1 MSEADSA
8 GGATAS
14 GGIDEEEGGDTFSGR
29 LGLIFATIGAAIGT
43 GNIWRFPR
51 MVGANG
57 GGSFLVPWLIF
68 LFVWSVPLIIAEFA
82 IGKRSRVGTVGSF
95 RIFAGRRFAWMGLW
109 TAWISTAIGF
119 YYAVVTG
126 WCLNYFRLAV
136 SGGLNSSVD
145 TTEVWNNFLANPGL
159 VIFFQFLAVIITMAA
174 IWKGAKAIEKVN
186 VTLMVSLFILLF
198 AALILALIMDFEDG
212 TLDGFV
218 YMFTIQP
225 EYLVKPETWINGLAQ
240 SAWSCSAGMGMAITY
255 SVYMRKDEDTTLNA
269 ATMCLANNSISIIAG
284 LTVMMAVFSVLADP
298 LSAVSGGS
306 SAITFLVLP
315 EVFAQAPGGPIVQ
328 VTMVAMF
335 FLALSFAALTSM
347 ISTVELCVRNFVDH
361 GIDRNVAVPATG
373 AAIFLFGLPSAALWI
388 LIDDSTG
395 VAFPQFLEV
404 QDHIWGYGL
413 MFSGLFIAYSIWKYG
428 WSRYRVW
435 QDENGLTG
443 FNFRDYLDHGVSSF
457 RDDFINT
464 GDNDWWI
471 GKWWDY
477 IMYLGFPLMFSVLMI
492 SYFGD
497 LLFNVHE
504 PWNPTNPHGISII
517 LLFWGITAG
526 IFISL
531 NRYVLVNKM
540 VRTGGEG
547 FPLWIISGD
556 WRLEP
561 RPLYR
566 NVPAGADAAVEM
578 LPGGDDPFILH
589 AGDDLP
595 PTFIDDDGKEWQTS
609 GPGGSGGGSV
619 GGGSSASVID
629 AEIA

>member
-1 MSEADSA
+1 MEAKGEA
-8 GGATAS
+8 GS
-14 GGIDEEEGGDTFSGR
+14 DEFSGR

-68 LFVWSVPLIIAEFA
+68 LFLWSVPLIIAEFA
-82 IGKRSRVGTVGSF
+82 LCKRSRTGTVGTF
-95 RIFAGRRFAWMGLW
+95 RIFAGNRFAWMGLW

-126 WCLNYFRLAV
+126 WCINYFQTAIR
-136 SGGLNSSVD
+136 GGLGSEVD
-145 TTEVWNNFLANPGL
+145 TVQVWNDFLQDQSQ
-159 VIFFQFLAVIITMAA
+159 VIFFQTLSVLITMAA

-198 AALILALIMDFEDG
+198 AALFLSFVMDLDDG

-218 YMFTIQP
+218 YMFSIQP
-225 EYLVKPETWINGLAQ
+225 EYLTQPETWINGLSQ
-240 SAWSCSAGMGMAITY
+240 SAWSCSAGIGMAITY

-284 LTVMMAVFSVLADP
+284 LTVMMAVFSVSDDP
-298 LSAVSGGS
+298 LGAVSGGS

-315 EVFAQAPGGPIVQ
+315 EVFAQAPGGPVVQ
-328 VTMVAMF
+328 LLMVTMF

-361 GIDRNVAVPATG
+361 GIERKKAVGFTTL
-373 AAIFLFGLPSAALWI
+373 AIFLFGLPSAALWI
-388 LIDDSTG
+388 LVDADTG

-428 WSRYRVW
+428 WNRYRVW
-435 QDENGLTG
+435 QDENDITG
-443 FNFRDYLDHGVSSF
+443 FSFRDYLDNGVSSF

-477 IMYLGFPLMFSVLMI
+477 IMYLGFPIMFGVLI
-492 SYFGD
+492 LSYFSD
-497 LLFNVHE
+497 LILNVSN
-504 PWNPTNPHGISII
+504 PWDPTNADGITII

-526 IFISL
+526 LFISM
-531 NRYVLVNKM
+531 NKYILVNRVLSM
-540 VRTGGEG
+540 NGTIW
-547 FPLWIISGD
+547 PPSWD
-556 WRLEP
+556 LEP

-566 NVPAGADAAVEM
+566 NVPVGAEVSIDT
-578 LPGGDDPFILH
+578 LPGGEDQFIIEVGESLPETFVNEYGETQTHTLH
-589 AGDDLP
+589 A
-595 PTFIDDDGKEWQTS
+595 QS
-609 GPGGSGGGSV
+609 
-619 GGGSSASVID
+619 
-629 AEIA
+629 

>member
-1 MSEADSA
+1 MEAKGEA
-8 GGATAS
+8 GS
-14 GGIDEEEGGDTFSGR
+14 DEFSGR

-68 LFVWSVPLIIAEFA
+68 LFLWSVPLIIAEFA
-82 IGKRSRVGTVGSF
+82 LGKRSRTGTVGTF
-95 RIFAGRRFAWMGLW
+95 RIFAGNRFAWMGLW

-126 WCLNYFRLAV
+126 WCINYFQTAV
-136 SGGLNSSVD
+136 RGGLGSEVD
-145 TTEVWNNFLANPGL
+145 TVQVWNDFLQDPSQ
-159 VIFFQFLAVIITMAA
+159 VIFFQTLSVLITMAA

-198 AALILALIMDFEDG
+198 AALFLSFVMDLDDG
-212 TLDGFV
+212 TLDGFI
-218 YMFTIQP
+218 YMFSIQP
-225 EYLVKPETWINGLAQ
+225 EYLTQPETWINGLSQ

-284 LTVMMAVFSVLADP
+284 LTVMMAVFSVSDDP
-298 LSAVSGGS
+298 LGAVSGGS

-315 EVFAQAPGGPIVQ
+315 EVFAQAPGGPVVQ
-328 VTMVAMF
+328 LLMVTMF

-361 GIDRNVAVPATG
+361 GIERKKAVGFTTL
-373 AAIFLFGLPSAALWI
+373 AIFLFGLPSAALWI
-388 LIDDSTG
+388 LVDPDTG

-428 WSRYRVW
+428 WNRYRVW
-435 QDENGLTG
+435 QDENDITG
-443 FNFRDYLDHGVSSF
+443 FNLRDYLDNGVSSF

-477 IMYLGFPLMFSVLMI
+477 IMYLGFPIMFGVLI
-492 SYFGD
+492 LSYFSD
-497 LLFNVHE
+497 LILNVNN
-504 PWNPTNPHGISII
+504 PWDPTNADGITII

-526 IFISL
+526 LFVSMNKYI
-531 NRYVLVNKM
+531 LVNRVLSM
-540 VRTGGEG
+540 NGTIW
-547 FPLWIISGD
+547 PPSWD
-556 WRLEP
+556 LEP

-566 NVPAGADAAVEM
+566 NVPVGAEVSIDT
-578 LPGGDDPFILH
+578 LPGGEDPFIVEVGESLPETFVNEYGETQTHTLH
-589 AGDDLP
+589 QLP
-595 PTFIDDDGKEWQTS
+595 W
-609 GPGGSGGGSV
+609 
-619 GGGSSASVID
+619 SSQS
-629 AEIA
+629 

>member
-1 MSEADSA
+1 MQAKDEAGS
-8 GGATAS
+8 
-14 GGIDEEEGGDTFSGR
+14 DEFSGR

-68 LFVWSVPLIIAEFA
+68 LFLWSVPLIIAEFA
-82 IGKRSRVGTVGSF
+82 LGKRSRTGTVGTF
-95 RIFAGRRFAWMGLW
+95 RIFAGNRFAWMGLW

-126 WCLNYFRLAV
+126 WCINYFQTAIR
-136 SGGLNSSVD
+136 GGLGSEVD
-145 TTEVWNNFLANPGL
+145 TVQVWNDFLQDPSQ
-159 VIFFQFLAVIITMAA
+159 VIFFQTLSVLITMAA

-198 AALILALIMDFEDG
+198 AALFLSFVMDLDDG

-218 YMFTIQP
+218 YMFSIQP
-225 EYLVKPETWINGLAQ
+225 EYLTQPETWINGLSQ

-284 LTVMMAVFSVLADP
+284 LTVMMAVFSVSDDP
-298 LSAVSGGS
+298 LGAVSGGS

-315 EVFAQAPGGPIVQ
+315 EVFAQAPGGPVVQ
-328 VTMVAMF
+328 LLMVTMF

-361 GIDRNVAVPATG
+361 GIERQKAVGFTTL
-373 AAIFLFGLPSAALWI
+373 AIFLFGLPSAALWI
-388 LIDDSTG
+388 LVDPETG

-428 WSRYRVW
+428 WNRYRVW
-435 QDENGLTG
+435 QDENGITG
-443 FNFRDYLDHGVSSF
+443 FNLRDYLDNGVSSF

-477 IMYLGFPLMFSVLMI
+477 IMYLGFPIMFGVLI
-492 SYFGD
+492 LSYFSD
-497 LLFNVHE
+497 LILNVSN
-504 PWNPTNPHGISII
+504 PWDPTNADGITII
-517 LLFWGITAG
+517 LLFWGVTAG
-526 IFISL
+526 LFISM
-531 NRYVLVNKM
+531 NKYILVNRVLSM
-540 VRTGGEG
+540 NGTIW
-547 FPLWIISGD
+547 PPSWD
-556 WRLEP
+556 LEP

-566 NVPAGADAAVEM
+566 NVPVGAEVSIDT
-578 LPGGDDPFILH
+578 LPGGEDPFIIEVGESLPETFVNEYGETQTHTLH
-589 AGDDLP
+589 A
-595 PTFIDDDGKEWQTS
+595 QS
-609 GPGGSGGGSV
+609 
-619 GGGSSASVID
+619 
-629 AEIA
+629 

>member
-1 MSEADSA
+1 MQ
-8 GGATAS
+8 S
-14 GGIDEEEGGDTFSGR
+14 GGSDEFSGR

-68 LFVWSVPLIIAEFA
+68 LFLWSIPLIIAEFA
-82 IGKRSRVGTVGSF
+82 LGKRSRVGTVGTF

-126 WCLNYFRLAV
+126 WCINYFQSAIR
-136 SGGLNSSVD
+136 GGLSNEVD
-145 TTEVWNNFLANPGL
+145 TIEVWNNFLQSPEQ
-159 VIFFQFLAVIITMAA
+159 VIFFQALAVMITMAA
-174 IWKGAKAIEKVN
+174 IWKGAKAIEKAN
-186 VTLMVSLFILLF
+186 VTLMVSLFVLLF
-198 AALILALIMDFEDG
+198 SALFLSFVMDIRDG

-218 YMFTIQP
+218 YMFSIQP
-225 EYLVKPETWINGLAQ
+225 EYLLEPETWINGLSQ

-284 LTVMMAVFSVLADP
+284 LTVMMAVFAVVDDP

-328 VTMVAMF
+328 LLMVTIF

-361 GIDRNVAVPATG
+361 GYERSQSVALTSV
-373 AAIFLFGLPSAALWI
+373 AIFLFGLPSAALWI
-388 LIDDSTG
+388 KIDASTG

-428 WSRYRVW
+428 WSRYRSW
-435 QDENGLTG
+435 QIENDVDT
-443 FNFRDYLDHGVSSF
+443 FDFRDYLDYGVSSF

-471 GKWWDY
+471 GRWWDI
-477 IMYLGFPLMFSVLMI
+477 IMYLGFPLMFAVLML

-497 LLFNVHE
+497 LLANVHD
-504 PWNPTNPHGISII
+504 PWNPSNPHGISII
-517 LLFWGITAG
+517 LLFWGVTAAL
-526 IFISL
+526 FI
-531 NRYVLVNKM
+531 
-540 VRTGGEG
+540 G
-547 FPLWIISGD
+547 FNQFLIS
-556 WRLEP
+556 

-566 NVPAGADAAVEM
+566 NVPEGAEVPIDM
-578 LPGGDDPFILH
+578 LPGGDDPLVVSRGEEIPGV
-589 AGDDLP
+589 ASGKKASKRA
-595 PTFIDDDGKEWQTS
+595 DGSIYE
-609 GPGGSGGGSV
+609 
-619 GGGSSASVID
+619 
-629 AEIA
+629 AELA

>member
-1 MSEADSA
+1 MSE
-8 GGATAS
+8 GGS
-14 GGIDEEEGGDTFSGR
+14 DEFSGR

-68 LFVWSVPLIIAEFA
+68 LFLWSVPLIIAEFA
-82 IGKRSRVGTVGSF
+82 LGKRSRTGTVGTF
-95 RIFAGRRFAWMGLW
+95 RIFAGKRFAWMGLW

-126 WCLNYFRLAV
+126 WCLNYFQTAIR
-136 SGGLNSSVD
+136 GGLGSEVD
-145 TTEVWNNFLANPGL
+145 TVEVWNSFLQNPME
-159 VIFFQFLAVIITMAA
+159 VVFFQALAVAITMLA

-186 VTLMVSLFILLF
+186 VGLMISLFVLLF
-198 AALILALIMDFEDG
+198 AALFLSFVMDLEDG
-212 TLDGFV
+212 SLDGFV
-218 YMFTIQP
+218 YMFSNQP
-225 EYLVKPETWINGLAQ
+225 EYLMQPETWINGLSQ

-284 LTVMMAVFSVLADP
+284 LTVMMAVFAVVDDP
-298 LSAVSGGS
+298 LAAVSGGS

-328 VTMVAMF
+328 LAMVTMF

-361 GIDRNVAVPATG
+361 GISRPKAVGFTSL
-373 AAIFLFGLPSAALWI
+373 AIFFFGLPSAMTWI
-388 LIDDSTG
+388 LVDDSTG

-428 WSRYRVW
+428 WNRYRVW
-435 QDENGLTG
+435 QEENDITG
-443 FNFRDYLDHGVSSF
+443 FSLRDYLDNGVSSF

-477 IMYLGFPLMFSVLMI
+477 IMYLGFPLMFSVLI
-492 SYFGD
+492 LSYFVD
-497 LLFNVHE
+497 MLVNVDN
-504 PWNPTNPHGISII
+504 PWDPTNANGISII

-526 IFISL
+526 LFIGF
-531 NRYVLVNKM
+531 NRFIIVNRIVPTTDQPWPLAVL
-540 VRTGGEG
+540 
-547 FPLWIISGD
+547 SGNFT
-556 WRLEP
+556 LEP

-566 NVPAGADAAVEM
+566 NVPEGADVPIDT
-578 LPGGDDPFILH
+578 LPGGEDPFIVEVGENLPETFV
-589 AGDDLP
+589 DDYGE
-595 PTFIDDDGKEWQTS
+595 TRTHT
-609 GPGGSGGGSV
+609 
-619 GGGSSASVID
+619 GSSIE
-629 AEIA
+629 AELA

>member
-1 MSEADSA
+1 MA
-8 GGATAS
+8 
-14 GGIDEEEGGDTFSGR
+14 EGGSDEFSGR

-68 LFVWSVPLIIAEFA
+68 LFLWSVPLIIAEFA
-82 IGKRSRVGTVGSF
+82 LGKRSRTGTVGTF
-95 RIFAGRRFAWMGLW
+95 RIFAGKRFAWMGLW

-126 WCLNYFRLAV
+126 WCINYFQTAIR
-136 SGGLNSSVD
+136 GGLGSEVD
-145 TTEVWNNFLANPGL
+145 TVEVWNSFLQNPME
-159 VIFFQFLAVIITMAA
+159 VVFFQSIAVAITMLA

-186 VTLMVSLFILLF
+186 VSLMISLFVLLF
-198 AALILALIMDFEDG
+198 AALFLSFVMDLEDG
-212 TLDGFV
+212 SLDGFV
-218 YMFTIQP
+218 YMFSIQP
-225 EYLVKPETWINGLAQ
+225 EYLAQPETWINGLSQ

-284 LTVMMAVFSVLADP
+284 LTVMMAVFAVVDDP
-298 LSAVSGGS
+298 LAAVSGGS

-315 EVFAQAPGGPIVQ
+315 EVFAQAPGGPVVQ
-328 VTMVAMF
+328 LAMVTMF

-361 GIDRNVAVPATG
+361 GIERPQAVGFTSL
-373 AAIFLFGLPSAALWI
+373 AIFFFGLPSAATWI
-388 LIDDSTG
+388 LVDASTG

-428 WSRYRVW
+428 WNRYRVW
-435 QDENGLTG
+435 QEENDITG
-443 FNFRDYLDHGVSSF
+443 FSFQDYLDNGVSSF

-477 IMYLGFPLMFSVLMI
+477 IMYLGFPIMFSVLI
-492 SYFGD
+492 LSYFAD
-497 LLFNVHE
+497 MLANVDN
-504 PWNPTNPHGISII
+504 PWDPTNANGISII
-517 LLFWGITAG
+517 LLFWGVTAG
-526 IFISL
+526 LFIGL
-531 NRYVLVNKM
+531 NRFIIINRIVPTTGNPWPLAVL
-540 VRTGGEG
+540 
-547 FPLWIISGD
+547 SGNFT
-556 WRLEP
+556 LEP

-566 NVPAGADAAVEM
+566 NVPEGAEVPIDT
-578 LPGGDDPFILH
+578 LPGGDDPFIVEVGEALPESFV
-589 AGDDLP
+589 DDYGETRP
-595 PTFIDDDGKEWQTS
+595 HT
-609 GPGGSGGGSV
+609 
-619 GGGSSASVID
+619 GSSIE
-629 AEIA
+629 AELA

>member
-1 MSEADSA
+1 MQAKDEAGS
-8 GGATAS
+8 
-14 GGIDEEEGGDTFSGR
+14 DEFSGR

-68 LFVWSVPLIIAEFA
+68 LFLWSVPLIIAEFA
-82 IGKRSRVGTVGSF
+82 LGKRSRTGTVGTF
-95 RIFAGRRFAWMGLW
+95 RIFAGNRFAWMGLW

-126 WCLNYFRLAV
+126 WCINYFQTAIR
-136 SGGLNSSVD
+136 GGLGSEVD
-145 TTEVWNNFLANPGL
+145 TVQVWNDFLQDPSQ
-159 VIFFQFLAVIITMAA
+159 VIFFQTLSVLITMAA

-198 AALILALIMDFEDG
+198 AALFLSFVMDLDDG

-218 YMFTIQP
+218 YMFSIQP
-225 EYLVKPETWINGLAQ
+225 EYLTQPETWINGLSQ

-284 LTVMMAVFSVLADP
+284 LTVMMAVFSVSDDP
-298 LSAVSGGS
+298 LGAVSGGS

-315 EVFAQAPGGPIVQ
+315 EVFAQAPGGPVVQ
-328 VTMVAMF
+328 LLMVTMF

-361 GIDRNVAVPATG
+361 GIERQKAVGFTTL
-373 AAIFLFGLPSAALWI
+373 AIFLFGLPSAALWI
-388 LIDDSTG
+388 LVDPETG

-428 WSRYRVW
+428 WNRYRVW
-435 QDENGLTG
+435 QDENDITG
-443 FNFRDYLDHGVSSF
+443 FSLRDYLDNGVSSF

-477 IMYLGFPLMFSVLMI
+477 IMYLGFPIMFGVLI
-492 SYFGD
+492 LSYFSD
-497 LLFNVHE
+497 LILNVNN
-504 PWNPTNPHGISII
+504 PWDPTNADGITII

-526 IFISL
+526 LFISM
-531 NRYVLVNKM
+531 NKYILVNRVLSM
-540 VRTGGEG
+540 NGSIW
-547 FPLWIISGD
+547 PPSWD
-556 WRLEP
+556 LEP

-566 NVPAGADAAVEM
+566 NVPEGADVSIDT
-578 LPGGDDPFILH
+578 LPGGEDPFIVE
-589 AGDDLP
+589 A
-595 PTFIDDDGKEWQTS
+595 
-609 GPGGSGGGSV
+609 GGSLPETFVNDYGETQTHTLNAQS
-619 GGGSSASVID
+619 
-629 AEIA
+629 

>member
-1 MSEADSA
+1 MSS
-8 GGATAS
+8 S
-14 GGIDEEEGGDTFSGR
+14 DEFSGR

-68 LFVWSVPLIIAEFA
+68 LFLWSVPLIIAEFA
-82 IGKRSRVGTVGSF
+82 LGKRSRTGTVGTF
-95 RIFAGRRFAWMGLW
+95 RIFAGNRFAWMGLW

-126 WCLNYFRLAV
+126 WGINYFQTAIR
-136 SGGLNSSVD
+136 GGLGSEVD
-145 TTEVWNNFLANPGL
+145 TVQVWNDFLQDPTQ
-159 VIFFQFLAVIITMAA
+159 VIFFQSLSVLITMAA

-198 AALILALIMDFEDG
+198 AALFLSFVMDLDDG

-218 YMFTIQP
+218 YMFSIQP
-225 EYLVKPETWINGLAQ
+225 EYLTQPETWINGLSQ

-284 LTVMMAVFSVLADP
+284 LTVMMAVFSVSDDP
-298 LSAVSGGS
+298 LGAVSGGS

-328 VTMVAMF
+328 LLMVTMF

-361 GIDRNVAVPATG
+361 GIERQKAVGFTTL
-373 AAIFLFGLPSAALWI
+373 AIFLFGLPSAALWI
-388 LIDDSTG
+388 LVDPDTG

-428 WSRYRVW
+428 WNRYRAW
-435 QDENGLTG
+435 QSENDITG
-443 FNFRDYLDHGVSSF
+443 FNFRDYLDNGVSSF

-477 IMYLGFPLMFSVLMI
+477 IMYLGFPIMFSVLI
-492 SYFGD
+492 LSYFSD
-497 LLFNVHE
+497 LIFNVAN
-504 PWNPTNPHGISII
+504 PWDPTNADGITII

-526 IFISL
+526 LFISM
-531 NRYVLVNKM
+531 NKYILVNRVLSM
-540 VRTGGEG
+540 NGSIW
-547 FPLWIISGD
+547 PPSWD
-556 WRLEP
+556 LEP

-566 NVPAGADAAVEM
+566 NVPEGADVSIDT
-578 LPGGDDPFILH
+578 LPGGEDPFIVEVGNSLPETFVNDYGETQTHTLH
-589 AGDDLP
+589 L
-595 PTFIDDDGKEWQTS
+595 QS
-609 GPGGSGGGSV
+609 
-619 GGGSSASVID
+619 
-629 AEIA
+629 

>member
-1 MSEADSA
+1 MA
-8 GGATAS
+8 
-14 GGIDEEEGGDTFSGR
+14 EGGSDEFSGR

-68 LFVWSVPLIIAEFA
+68 LFLWSVPLIIAEFA
-82 IGKRSRVGTVGSF
+82 LGKRSRTGTVGTF
-95 RIFAGRRFAWMGLW
+95 RIFAGKRFAWMGLW

-126 WCLNYFRLAV
+126 WCINYFQTAIR
-136 SGGLNSSVD
+136 GGLGSEVD
-145 TTEVWNNFLANPGL
+145 TVEVWNSFLQNPME
-159 VIFFQFLAVIITMAA
+159 VVFFQAIAVAITMLA

-186 VTLMVSLFILLF
+186 VSLMISLFVLLF
-198 AALILALIMDFEDG
+198 AALFLSFVMDLEDG
-212 TLDGFV
+212 SLDGFV
-218 YMFTIQP
+218 YMFSIQP
-225 EYLVKPETWINGLAQ
+225 EYLAQPETWINGLSQ

-284 LTVMMAVFSVLADP
+284 LTVMMAVFAVVDDP
-298 LSAVSGGS
+298 LAAVSGGS

-315 EVFAQAPGGPIVQ
+315 EVFAQAPGGPVVQ
-328 VTMVAMF
+328 LAMVTMF

-361 GIDRNVAVPATG
+361 GIERPQAVGFTSL
-373 AAIFLFGLPSAALWI
+373 AIFFFGLPSAATWI
-388 LIDDSTG
+388 LVDDSTG

-428 WSRYRVW
+428 WNRYRVW
-435 QDENGLTG
+435 QEENDITG
-443 FNFRDYLDHGVSSF
+443 FSLQDYLDNGVSSF

-477 IMYLGFPLMFSVLMI
+477 IMYLGFPIMFSVLI
-492 SYFGD
+492 LSYFAD
-497 LLFNVHE
+497 MLANVDN
-504 PWNPTNPHGISII
+504 PWDPTNANGISII
-517 LLFWGITAG
+517 LLFWGVTAG
-526 IFISL
+526 LFIGL
-531 NRYVLVNKM
+531 NRFIIINRIVPTTGNPWPLAVL
-540 VRTGGEG
+540 
-547 FPLWIISGD
+547 SGNFT
-556 WRLEP
+556 LEP

-566 NVPAGADAAVEM
+566 NVPEGAEVPIDT
-578 LPGGDDPFILH
+578 LPGGDDPFIVEVGEALPESFV
-589 AGDDLP
+589 DDYGETRP
-595 PTFIDDDGKEWQTS
+595 HT
-609 GPGGSGGGSV
+609 
-619 GGGSSASVID
+619 GSSIE
-629 AEIA
+629 AELA

>member
-1 MSEADSA
+1 MEAKGEA
-8 GGATAS
+8 GS
-14 GGIDEEEGGDTFSGR
+14 DEFSGR

-68 LFVWSVPLIIAEFA
+68 LFLWSVPLIIAEFA
-82 IGKRSRVGTVGSF
+82 LGKRSRTGTVGTF
-95 RIFAGRRFAWMGLW
+95 RIFAGNRFAWMGLW

-126 WCLNYFRLAV
+126 WCINYFQTAIR
-136 SGGLNSSVD
+136 GGLGSEVD
-145 TTEVWNNFLANPGL
+145 TVQVWNDFLQDPSQ
-159 VIFFQFLAVIITMAA
+159 VIFFQTLSVLITMAA

-198 AALILALIMDFEDG
+198 AALFLSFVMDLDDG

-218 YMFTIQP
+218 YMFSIQP
-225 EYLVKPETWINGLAQ
+225 EYLTQPETWINGLSQ

-284 LTVMMAVFSVLADP
+284 LTVMMAVFSVSDDP
-298 LSAVSGGS
+298 LGAVSGGS

-315 EVFAQAPGGPIVQ
+315 EVFAQAPGGPVVQ
-328 VTMVAMF
+328 LLMVTMF

-361 GIDRNVAVPATG
+361 GIERQKAVGFTTL
-373 AAIFLFGLPSAALWI
+373 AIFLFGLPSAALWI
-388 LIDDSTG
+388 LVDPETG

-428 WSRYRVW
+428 WNRYRVW
-435 QDENGLTG
+435 QDENDITG
-443 FNFRDYLDHGVSSF
+443 FSFRDYLDNGVSSF

-477 IMYLGFPLMFSVLMI
+477 IMYLGFPIMFGVLI
-492 SYFGD
+492 LSYFSD
-497 LLFNVHE
+497 LILNVSN
-504 PWNPTNPHGISII
+504 PWDPTNADGITII

-526 IFISL
+526 LFISM
-531 NRYVLVNKM
+531 NKYILVNRVLSM
-540 VRTGGEG
+540 NGTIW
-547 FPLWIISGD
+547 PPSWD
-556 WRLEP
+556 LEP

-566 NVPAGADAAVEM
+566 NVPVGAEVSIDT
-578 LPGGDDPFILH
+578 LPGGEDPFIIEVGESLPETFVNEYGETQTHTLH
-589 AGDDLP
+589 A
-595 PTFIDDDGKEWQTS
+595 QS
-609 GPGGSGGGSV
+609 
-619 GGGSSASVID
+619 
-629 AEIA
+629 

>member
-1 MSEADSA
+1 MEAKGEA
-8 GGATAS
+8 GS
-14 GGIDEEEGGDTFSGR
+14 DEFSGR

-68 LFVWSVPLIIAEFA
+68 LFLWSVPLIIAEFA
-82 IGKRSRVGTVGSF
+82 LGKRSRTGTVGTF
-95 RIFAGRRFAWMGLW
+95 RIFAGNRFAWMGLW

-126 WCLNYFRLAV
+126 WCINYFQTAIR
-136 SGGLNSSVD
+136 GGLGSEVD
-145 TTEVWNNFLANPGL
+145 TVQVWNDFLQDPSQ
-159 VIFFQFLAVIITMAA
+159 VIFFQTLSVLITMAA

-198 AALILALIMDFEDG
+198 AALFLSFVMDLDDG

-218 YMFTIQP
+218 YMFSIQP
-225 EYLVKPETWINGLAQ
+225 EYLTQPETWINGLSQ

-284 LTVMMAVFSVLADP
+284 LTVMMAVFSVSDDP
-298 LSAVSGGS
+298 LGAVSGGS

-315 EVFAQAPGGPIVQ
+315 EVFAQAPGGPVVQ
-328 VTMVAMF
+328 LLMVTMF

-361 GIDRNVAVPATG
+361 GIERKKAVGFTTL
-373 AAIFLFGLPSAALWI
+373 AIFLFGLPSAALWI
-388 LIDDSTG
+388 LVDPDTG

-428 WSRYRVW
+428 WNRYRVW
-435 QDENGLTG
+435 QDENDITG
-443 FNFRDYLDHGVSSF
+443 FSFRDYLDNGVSSF

-477 IMYLGFPLMFSVLMI
+477 IMYLGFPIMFGVLI
-492 SYFGD
+492 LSYFSD
-497 LLFNVHE
+497 LILNVNN
-504 PWNPTNPHGISII
+504 PWDPTNADGITII

-526 IFISL
+526 LFVSMNKYI
-531 NRYVLVNKM
+531 LVNRVLSM
-540 VRTGGEG
+540 NGTIW
-547 FPLWIISGD
+547 PPSWD
-556 WRLEP
+556 LEP

-566 NVPAGADAAVEM
+566 NVPVGAEVSIDT
-578 LPGGDDPFILH
+578 LPGGEDPFIVEVGESLPETFVNEYGETQTHTLH
-589 AGDDLP
+589 QLP
-595 PTFIDDDGKEWQTS
+595 W
-609 GPGGSGGGSV
+609 
-619 GGGSSASVID
+619 SSQS
-629 AEIA
+629 

>member
-1 MSEADSA
+1 MEAKGEA
-8 GGATAS
+8 GS
-14 GGIDEEEGGDTFSGR
+14 DEFSGR

-68 LFVWSVPLIIAEFA
+68 LFLWSVPLIIAEFA
-82 IGKRSRVGTVGSF
+82 LGKRSRTGTVGTF
-95 RIFAGRRFAWMGLW
+95 RIFAGNRFAWMGLW

-126 WCLNYFRLAV
+126 WCINYFQTAIR
-136 SGGLNSSVD
+136 GGLGSEVD
-145 TTEVWNNFLANPGL
+145 TVQVWNDFLQDPSQ
-159 VIFFQFLAVIITMAA
+159 VIFFQTLSVLITMAA

-198 AALILALIMDFEDG
+198 AALFLSFVMDLDDG

-218 YMFTIQP
+218 YMFSIQP
-225 EYLVKPETWINGLAQ
+225 EYLTQPETWINGLSQ

-284 LTVMMAVFSVLADP
+284 LTVMMAVFSVSDDP
-298 LSAVSGGS
+298 LGAVSGGS

-328 VTMVAMF
+328 LLMVTMF

-361 GIDRNVAVPATG
+361 GIERQKAVGFTTL
-373 AAIFLFGLPSAALWI
+373 AIFLFGLPSAALWI
-388 LIDDSTG
+388 LVDPETG

-428 WSRYRVW
+428 WNRYRVW
-435 QDENGLTG
+435 QDENDITG
-443 FNFRDYLDHGVSSF
+443 FNLRDYLDNGVSSF

-477 IMYLGFPLMFSVLMI
+477 IMYLGFPIMFGVLI
-492 SYFGD
+492 LSYFSD
-497 LLFNVHE
+497 LILNVNNQ
-504 PWNPTNPHGISII
+504 WDPTNADGITII
-517 LLFWGITAG
+517 LLFWGVTAG
-526 IFISL
+526 LFISM
-531 NRYVLVNKM
+531 NKYILVNRVLSM
-540 VRTGGEG
+540 NGSIW
-547 FPLWIISGD
+547 PPSWD
-556 WRLEP
+556 LEP

-566 NVPAGADAAVEM
+566 NVPVGAEVSIDT
-578 LPGGDDPFILH
+578 LPGGEDPFIIEVGESLPETFVNEYGETQTHTLH
-589 AGDDLP
+589 A
-595 PTFIDDDGKEWQTS
+595 QS
-609 GPGGSGGGSV
+609 
-619 GGGSSASVID
+619 
-629 AEIA
+629 

>member
-1 MSEADSA
+1 MSEEKTGS
-8 GGATAS
+8 
-14 GGIDEEEGGDTFSGR
+14 DEFSGR

-68 LFVWSVPLIIAEFA
+68 LFLWSVPLIIAEFA
-82 IGKRSRVGTVGSF
+82 LGKRSRTGTVGTF
-95 RIFAGRRFAWMGLW
+95 RIFAGNRFAWMGLW

-126 WCLNYFRLAV
+126 WCINYFQTAIR
-136 SGGLNSSVD
+136 GGLGSEVD
-145 TTEVWNNFLANPGL
+145 TVQVWNDFLQDPTQ
-159 VIFFQFLAVIITMAA
+159 VIFFQSLSVLITMAA

-198 AALILALIMDFEDG
+198 AALFLSFVMDLDDG

-218 YMFTIQP
+218 YMFSIQP
-225 EYLVKPETWINGLAQ
+225 EYLTQPETWINGLSQ

-284 LTVMMAVFSVLADP
+284 LTVMMAVFSVSDDP
-298 LSAVSGGS
+298 LGAVSGGS

-315 EVFAQAPGGPIVQ
+315 EVFAQAPGGPVVQ
-328 VTMVAMF
+328 LLMVTMF

-361 GIDRNVAVPATG
+361 GIERQKAVGFTTL
-373 AAIFLFGLPSAALWI
+373 AIFLFGLPSAALWI
-388 LIDDSTG
+388 LVDPDTG

-428 WSRYRVW
+428 WNRYRVW
-435 QDENGLTG
+435 QSENDITG
-443 FNFRDYLDHGVSSF
+443 FNIRDYLDNGVSSF

-477 IMYLGFPLMFSVLMI
+477 IMYLGFPIMFSVLI
-492 SYFGD
+492 LSYFSD
-497 LLFNVHE
+497 LIFNVAN
-504 PWNPTNPHGISII
+504 PWDPTNADGITII

-526 IFISL
+526 LFISM
-531 NRYVLVNKM
+531 NKYILVNRVLSM
-540 VRTGGEG
+540 NGSIW
-547 FPLWIISGD
+547 PPNWD
-556 WRLEP
+556 LEP

-566 NVPAGADAAVEM
+566 NVPEGAEVSIDT
-578 LPGGDDPFILH
+578 LPGGDDPFIVEVGNSLPETFVNDYGETQTHTLH
-589 AGDDLP
+589 L
-595 PTFIDDDGKEWQTS
+595 QS
-609 GPGGSGGGSV
+609 
-619 GGGSSASVID
+619 
-629 AEIA
+629 